1 MEIKR
6 IIYSNTDF
14 ALYKLVEDYHF
25 EGEGSHY
32 RWEYI
37 EGTFN
42 SELIKGYPEIRVHY
56 KLCTYML
63 FVEKDLQ

>member
-1 MEIKR
+1 MKIQR
-6 IIYSNTDF
+6 LIRNNTDF
-14 ALYKLVEDYHF
+14 ALYTLVEDYCLN
-25 EGEGSHY
+25 EVSHY
-32 RWEYI
+32 RWEYV